1 VQFRFKAL
9 QKMREPD
16 ELDTVILLARPRGWI
31 LTLVVL
37 IVVAG
42 AGVWACAGQ
51 IPRTLTADGLVTHP
65 LGVSQLQTAYAG
77 QVSQLSV
84 APGDPVTKGQVVL
97 DITGQSGPVQ
107 PVASPFTGTVIS
119 VDAAV
124 GQVVA
129 AGSTVLT
136 VERTDG
142 PDDRL
147 VAMVFVPASQTAG
160 LRPGDPA
167 DVAVSSA
174 PAAAFGLVRGRVVS
188 VGKYPLTRQALGNL
202 LGGDLAANNF
212 ASVAD
217 PELVVLD
224 MDRDPKTASGYAW
237 TSVTGPPG
245 PLSSQVSVTATITV
259 ANERPINLVLGR

>member
-1 VQFRFKAL
+1 MQFRFKAL

-31 LTLVVL
+31 LTFVVL

-42 AGVWACAGQ
+42 ACAWAYVGQ

-84 APGDPVTKGQVVL
+84 APGDHVTTGQVVL
-97 DITGQSGPVQ
+97 DVIGQSGRVQ

-119 VDAAV
+119 LDAAA

-142 PDDRL
+142 PNDRL

-167 DVAVSSA
+167 DIAVSSA
-174 PAAAFGLVRGRVVS
+174 PAAAFGLVRGQVVS

-202 LGGDLAANNF
+202 LGGDLAAGNF

-224 MDRDPKTASGYAW
+224 MIRDPKTVSGYAW
-237 TSVTGPPG
+237 TSVKGPPG
-245 PLSSQVSVTATITV
+245 PLSSQVSATATITV
-259 ANERPINLVLGR
+259 ANERPINLVLGQ